1 MTKTRLL
8 MFVLWFTVAALA
20 KDHIHVAPDLI
31 KGGDH
36 PEKITDQRAWM
47 MQMIA
52 MTSVEGDSDVV
63 KQHAQ
68 LHRATLGLDNEQSTL
83 DAARVHYEQLIAN
96 YNNSPQQAAQQAALY
111 VELDALTQGLMD
123 MLQAHVSPGKW
134 KALGIRL
141 NESKAA
147 MGFTI
152 DKQQDD
158 DDAELTSAVYHPGEA
173 KLLRSSSQQTPFS
186 GSSAGYT
193 YYSTLDSDG
202 ANWYQTM
209 YVSGTSNSQWTC
221 IWDQYHGQWQP
232 PGCPARH
239 DFYLTNQI
247 NGNGSLDLYVGG
259 QQSPTQYI
267 SYNYGNVSP
276 VQNSIS
282 ETVKTGLKII
292 CSVAGPLAA
301 IYWATGVKSA
311 TSFFQWTGADG
322 PGIVPGTLNCYV
334 NKKCDNTGQVYAIDG
349 PYVIDAPT
357 CHPAYSCRGICIKNV
372 ITGVWTCPSDFPPD
386 TQPSVCFSVPLGSHG
401 QCTVHP

>member
-1 MTKTRLL
+1 
-8 MFVLWFTVAALA
+8 
-20 KDHIHVAPDLI
+20 
-31 KGGDH
+31 
-36 PEKITDQRAWM
+36 
-47 MQMIA
+47 
-52 MTSVEGDSDVV
+52 
-63 KQHAQ
+63 
-68 LHRATLGLDNEQSTL
+68 
-83 DAARVHYEQLIAN
+83 
-96 YNNSPQQAAQQAALY
+96 
-111 VELDALTQGLMD
+111 
-123 MLQAHVSPGKW
+123 
-134 KALGIRL
+134 
-141 NESKAA
+141 

-209 YVSGTSNSQWTC
+209 YVSGTSNSPWTY

-247 NGNGSLDLYVGG
+247 ERQWLARPLCFG
-259 QQSPTQYI
+259 QQSPT
-267 SYNYGNVSP
+267 P
-276 VQNSIS
+276 VHFLQLRKRFAGT
-282 ETVKTGLKII
+282 EFDLRDGQAGLKII

-334 NKKCDNTGQVYAIDG
+334 DRSVITPGRCMPLTGLMSLT
-349 PYVIDAPT
+349 PT

-372 ITGVWTCPSDFPPD
+372 ITGVCDLPIRLPTGHAAFRVLLGAAGLARPMYGCPY
-386 TQPSVCFSVPLGSHG
+386 C
-401 QCTVHP
+401 QCRTPK